1 MRAPPRIPLP
11 TAFLSGP
18 ASAVPSVEVQRA
30 CVAACRRRDLD
41 RLRRLADEA
50 SAEWADHGSWT
61 RYAITLVV
69 VADASLDA
77 GAPRLAQQYYR
88 QAAQIFERRVPAS
101 QRQNEAAARYGLA
114 LVDVLF
120 GEFEPARRHLATA
133 QRLIRVAER
142 HWRFEGRKRRVEGCR
157 GIRRWFAWVAAQIV
171 SCAPSVPESEV
182 DLQEHLL
189 QLVSSEP
196 APALPLPEDLP
207 HTPLTE
213 EEVLFDPCVYFVRR
227 GRMLDYVAKRSPQII
242 LGGDDELFAD

>member
-1 MRAPPRIPLP
+1 MKSPPHIPLP

-41 RLRRLADEA
+41 RLQRLADEA
-50 SAEWADHGSWT
+50 SAEWVDHGSWT

-88 QAAQIFERRVPAS
+88 QAAQIFERRVPAP

-114 LVDVLF
+114 LTDVLF
-120 GEFEPARRHLATA
+120 GEFESARRHLATA

-142 HWRFEGRKRRVEGCR
+142 HWRFEGRRRRVEGCQ
-157 GIRRWFAWVAAQIV
+157 GLRRWFAWVAAQLLT
-171 SCAPSVPESEV
+171 CAPTTPPGTVV
-182 DLQEHLL
+182 LQERLL
-189 QLVSSEP
+189 QLVNREP
-196 APALPLPEDLP
+196 APALPLPEDAP

-213 EEVLFDPCVYFVRR
+213 EEVLFDPCVYFVRQ
-227 GRMLDYVAKRSPQII
+227 GRVLDYVAKCSPQII
-242 LGGDDELFAD
+242 IGGDDELSEG